1 MASVAPVLFID
12 SEQSSNLPD
21 VLPELGQNINPVPA
35 AAKLTLLDG
44 ACQPICAY
52 NAYHLRYNYSY
63 LFPKI
68 LYIKTS
74 FGRDNLSQLYC
85 SEQFPPDLL
94 IFFSKKN
101 LPNLLLLN
109 I

>member
-52 NAYHLRYNYSY
+52 NVPS
-63 LFPKI
+63 
-68 LYIKTS
+68 TV
-74 FGRDNLSQLYC
+74 
-85 SEQFPPDLL
+85 
-94 IFFSKKN
+94 
-101 LPNLLLLN
+101 
-109 I
+109 